1 MSKVGVKHI
10 IAASASFALA
20 AFVAA
25 PASADEAIST
35 DSLQVL
41 QRADSLTPRESEL
54 VLDNNSTLAEVDGE
68 SLSVLDAEGQ
78 VDVPL
83 DTAEPIVISDSGR
96 SQIEIS
102 RPGDAISTEIAPG
115 VLAAQSGDSS
125 TSVTALKDDGSVQM
139 ATILESEQAPSVY
152 SYDFSLPTGAT
163 IGDFHGGVI
172 IRDSD
177 GNLLGGFPEAWAKD
191 ANGKSVR
198 TWYEIQGTSVRQV
211 IDHKGNQNIK
221 YPIVA
226 DPAYA
231 RGMIHKVLQEKWD
244 TKKGGWDIRF
254 EVTAWARW
262 VQPFAPGTVYS
273 EGLKDLREHHPRS
286 MAKATMAQQWHCHVT
301 GLPGTY
307 NIGLESWR
315 KSMPDWSKRILPSI
329 IRANPAKACNW

>member
-1 MSKVGVKHI
+1 MPKIGAKHI
-10 IAASASFALA
+10 IAASASFAIAVFIATPA
-20 AFVAA
+20 AAGDSV
-25 PASADEAIST
+25 ST

-41 QRADSLTPRESEL
+41 QRVDSLTPSENEL
-54 VLDNNSTLAEVDGE
+54 VLDHNSPLADVDGE
-68 SLSVLDAEGQ
+68 SLSVIDAEGQ

-96 SQIEIS
+96 PKVEIS
-102 RPGDAISTEIAPG
+102 RPGAALSTEISPG
-115 VLAAQSGDSS
+115 VVAAKSGDSS
-125 TSVTALKDDGSVQM
+125 TSITALKGDGSVQL
-139 ATILESEQAPSVY
+139 ATIIESKEAPVSIAMTSRCLR
-152 SYDFSLPTGAT
+152 SYGQRIPRWGNHSGFQ
-163 IGDFHGGVI
+163 GDLI
-172 IRDSD
+172 
-177 GNLLGGFPEAWAKD
+177 GGFPAAWAKD
-191 ANGKSVR
+191 FKGDSVR
-198 TWYEIQGTSVRQV
+198 TWYEVQGTSVRQMV
-211 IDHKGNQNIK
+211 DHKNNSNIK

-262 VQPFAPGTVYS
+262 VQPFAAGTVYS
-273 EGLKDLREHHPRS
+273 DGLKDLREHHPRS

-315 KSMPDWSKRILPSI
+315 KSMPDWSKRIVPAV